1 MTFWSDP
8 DFYAAAVPIV
18 VGVVSTLG
26 VLARWVVPFLRRVGH
41 LVDDLT
47 GEPARPGHAARPGV
61 MERLATMEDR
71 TEELVRNSGSSIKD
85 VVHRLD
91 RRTADLSVKAE
102 VLDERVAEVE
112 RHVTPDED
120 RR

>member
-1 MTFWSDP
+1 MTYWSDP
-8 DFYAAAVPIV
+8 NFYAAAVPIAL
-18 VGVVSTLG
+18 GVVATLTFLG
-26 VLARWVVPFLRRVGH
+26 KWVVPFLRRVGH

-61 MERLATMEDR
+61 MERLGTLENR
-71 TEELVRNSGSSIKD
+71 TEELVRNSGTSIKD

-91 RRTADLSVKAE
+91 ARTVELSGKADALGT
-102 VLDERVAEVE
+102 RVAAVE
-112 RHVTPDED
+112 RRVSPDG